1 MRKSGVLLHISS
13 LASPHGI
20 GTLGKE
26 AGEFIDFLAAAGQS
40 YWQILPVCPTGYGDS
55 PYQSFS
61 SFAGNPYFIDLDE
74 LAEEGLLEHEEYANL
89 DWGSDPAKVDFG
101 KLNEHRISILQL
113 AAERLLADEPESF
126 RRFCSENAFWLD
138 EYALF
143 MSVKQSFG
151 GISWTD
157 WDDPYR
163 NHDEE
168 LLARFSLEHGSAISE
183 WKAIQYMFFRQWKTL
198 RTYAEQ
204 KGIRIIGDMPIYVSM
219 DSADV
224 WAHPEMFQL
233 DGERRPVEVSGCPP
247 DGFSDKGQMWGN
259 PLFDWE
265 GMKKDGYS
273 WWIRRIEYLT
283 GIYHVLRIDHFR
295 GFESYYAIP
304 YGADDASKGCWR
316 KGPGI
321 DFFRTVES
329 AIGKKDIIAEDLG
342 FVTPD
347 VAELLKETGYPG
359 MKVLEMAFDKRDPQG
374 SLYLPENYYE
384 NCVAYLGTHDNEPA
398 IGWIMTADR
407 EDTAEAIRYLGLND
421 PDNYNWD
428 MMRSI
433 WKSDA
438 GLTVVQAQ
446 DILGLGTES
455 RMNTPSVPAG
465 NWQWRSL
472 PGSFNEELAS
482 KLADEMK
489 ACRRCK

>member
-1 MRKSGVLLHISS
+1 MTDDTIT
-13 LASPHGI
+13 A
-20 GTLGKE
+20 
-26 AGEFIDFLAAAGQS
+26 
-40 YWQILPVCPTGYGDS
+40 
-55 PYQSFS
+55 
-61 SFAGNPYFIDLDE
+61 E
-74 LAEEGLLEHEEYANL
+74 LSTVY
-89 DWGSDPAKVDFG
+89 
-101 KLNEHRISILQL
+101 
-113 AAERLLADEPESF
+113 
-126 RRFCSENAFWLD
+126 
-138 EYALF
+138 
-143 MSVKQSFG
+143 
-151 GISWTD
+151 T
-157 WDDPYR
+157 
-163 NHDEE
+163 
-168 LLARFSLEHGSAISE
+168 
-183 WKAIQYMFFRQWKTL
+183 
-198 RTYAEQ
+198 
-204 KGIRIIGDMPIYVSM
+204 
-219 DSADV
+219 
-224 WAHPEMFQL
+224 
-233 DGERRPVEVSGCPP
+233 
-247 DGFSDKGQMWGN
+247 
-259 PLFDWE
+259 
-265 GMKKDGYS
+265 
-273 WWIRRIEYLT
+273 
-283 GIYHVLRIDHFR
+283 
-295 GFESYYAIP
+295 
-304 YGADDASKGCWR
+304 DDASKGCWR

>member
-13 LASPHGI
+13 LASPYGI
-20 GTLGKE
+20 GTLGR
-26 AGEFIDFLAAAGQS
+26 ATREFIDFLAAAGQS

-61 SFAGNPYFIDLDE
+61 SFAGNPYFIDLDD
-74 LAEEGLLEHEEYANL
+74 LAAAGLLEPGEYEAI
-89 DWGSDPAKVDFG
+89 DWGSDPARVDYG
-101 KLNEHRISILQL
+101 KLNENRYGVLRL
-113 AAERLLADEPESF
+113 AAGRLLEDESEAF
-126 RRFCSENAFWLD
+126 GRFCSENAFWLD

-143 MSVKQSFG
+143 MSVKQSFS
-151 GISWTD
+151 GISWID
-157 WDDPYR
+157 WDDLYR
-163 NHDEE
+163 NHDEKI
-168 LLARFSLEHGSAISE
+168 LAQFAQEHGTDISE
-183 WKAIQYMFFRQWKTL
+183 WKAIQYMFFRQWKAV
-198 RTYAEQ
+198 RTYAEK

-224 WAHPEMFQL
+224 WSHPWMFQL
-233 DGERRPVEVSGCPP
+233 DEDRRPVEVSGCPP
-247 DGFSDKGQMWGN
+247 DGFSETGQMWGN

-265 GMKKDGYS
+265 SMKKDGYA
-273 WWIRRIEYLT
+273 WWTRRIDYLT

-304 YGADDASKGCWR
+304 YGAEDAGDGCWR

-321 DFFRTVES
+321 DFFRTIES
-329 AIGKKDIIAEDLG
+329 KIGRKDIIAEDLG

-347 VAELLKETGYPG
+347 VAALLKETGYPG
-359 MKVLEMAFDKRDPQG
+359 MKVLEMAFDNRDPQG
-374 SLYLPENYYE
+374 SAYLPENYQE

-398 IGWIMTADR
+398 IGWIMTADS
-407 EDTAEAIRYLGLND
+407 EDTEEAIRYLGLND
-421 PDNYNWD
+421 PSDYNWD

-433 WKSDA
+433 WRSAA

-446 DILGLGTES
+446 DILGLGAES

-472 PGSFNEELAS
+472 PGDFSEDLAA
-482 KLADEMK
+482 KLAEEMK
-489 ACRRCK
+489 NCRR

>member
-20 GTLGKE
+20 GTLGR
-26 AGEFIDFLAAAGQS
+26 AAREFIDFLAAAGQS

-74 LAEEGLLEHEEYANL
+74 LAAEGLLEPGEYEAL
-89 DWGSDPAKVDFG
+89 DWGSDPARVDYG
-101 KLNEHRISILQL
+101 KLNENRYGVLRL
-113 AAERLLADEPESF
+113 AARRLLDDEPDAF
-126 RRFCSENAFWLD
+126 GRFCSENAFWLD

-151 GISWTD
+151 GISWID
-157 WDDPYR
+157 WDDLYR
-163 NHDEE
+163 NHDEQI
-168 LLARFSLEHGSAISE
+168 LARFAQEHYAEISE

-224 WAHPEMFQL
+224 WAHPDMFQL

-265 GMKKDGYS
+265 GMKKDGYA
-273 WWIRRIEYLT
+273 WWIRRIGYLT
-283 GIYHVLRIDHFR
+283 RIYHVLRIDHFR

-304 YGADDASKGCWR
+304 SGAEDASNGCWR
-316 KGPGI
+316 KGPGM
-321 DFFRTVES
+321 DFFRAVES
-329 AIGKKDIIAEDLG
+329 KIGKKDIIAEDLG

-347 VAELLKETGYPG
+347 VAEMLKETGYPG
-359 MKVLEMAFDKRDPQG
+359 MKVLEMAFDNRDPQG
-374 SLYLPENYYE
+374 NAYLPENYPE
-384 NCVAYLGTHDNEPA
+384 NCVAYIGTHDNEPA
-398 IGWIMTADR
+398 IGWIMTADS
-407 EDTAEAIRYLGLND
+407 EDTAEAIRYLSLND
-421 PDNYNWD
+421 PSDYNWD

-433 WKSDA
+433 WRSAA

-446 DILGLGTES
+446 DILGLGTEA
-455 RMNTPSVPAG
+455 RMNTPSVPVG

>member
-1 MRKSGVLLHISS
+1 MNKVQKAAEFAKALVGCPYIFGAYGKKCTVEYRKSVIE
-13 LASPHGI
+13 
-20 GTLGKE
+20 TR
-26 AGEFIDFLAAAGQS
+26 
-40 YWQILPVCPTGYGDS
+40 
-55 PYQSFS
+55 
-61 SFAGNPYFIDLDE
+61 
-74 LAEEGLLEHEEYANL
+74 EEYAVKITNNCPVL
-89 DWGSDPAKVDFG
+89 SG
-101 KLNEHRISILQL
+101 KQRT
-113 AAERLLADEPESF
+113 
-126 RRFCSENAFWLD
+126 CSGCKYEG
-138 EYALF
+138 
-143 MSVKQSFG
+143 KQSFDCRG
-151 GISWTD
+151 LTWYVCDKAGLKISKVGATTQWNTD
-157 WDDPYR
+157 SWQEKGTI
-163 NHDEE
+163 N
-168 LLARFSLEHGSAISE
+168 
-183 WKAIQYMFFRQWKTL
+183 KAPLDKEFVVFRQDDQGIMQHTGFRL
-198 RTYAEQ
+198 ADGTVIDARGHSQGVISANENTYE
-204 KGIRIIGDMPIYVSM
+204 
-219 DSADV
+219 
-224 WAHPEMFQL
+224 WTH
-233 DGERRPVEVSGCPP
+233 
-247 DGFSDKGQMWGN
+247 
-259 PLFDWE
+259 
-265 GMKKDGYS
+265 
-273 WWIRRIEYLT
+273 
-283 GIYHVLRIDHFR
+283 
-295 GFESYYAIP
+295 YAIP

-455 RMNTPSVPAG
+455 RMNTPSMPAG